1 MDTNAPNAQTVI
13 KKQRKKK
20 KSTNDSL
27 VTWDFNPPVHFYE
40 RLVPKSEAE
49 LTNMGLELLKFCARE
64 DSLVFG
70 KFCTERTPPIAMSD
84 LYKFAERCEALK
96 KAIEIGKA
104 MIAVRR
110 EEGAI
115 TYKYNFAAIRET
127 QPLYDPEYKTWK
139 LEAIKSTADNI
150 ERIVIMPQIPTPT
163 TGEE

>member
-1 MDTNAPNAQTVI
+1 MDKPTLTAQPVI

-27 VTWDFNPPVHFYE
+27 VTWDYNPPVHFYE
-40 RLVPKSEAE
+40 RLVPKTEAE
-49 LTNMGLELLKFCARE
+49 LTNLGLELLRFCAQ
-64 DSLVFG
+64 DDALVFG
-70 KFCTERTPPIAMSD
+70 KFCTQRTPPIAMSD

-96 KAIEIGKA
+96 KAIEIGKQ

-139 LEAIKSTADNI
+139 LEAIKSTADHI
-150 ERIVIMPQIPTPT
+150 ERIVVMPQIPKPE
-163 TGEE
+163 GEE